1 MILTIALRE
10 FRNLFL
16 SPLAWVVLAV
26 TQAILAWMMFVQ
38 IDVFFSL
45 QDQLATMPNA
55 PGVTDLV
62 VAPILEIASIIL
74 LMITPLMTMRLLSE
88 EKRSG
93 AISLLLSA
101 PVSATEIVVGKYL
114 GIVLFMLVFVGMIA
128 LMPLSLYMGTELDMG
143 KLAAGLL
150 GLLLLL
156 SAFSAAGLF
165 MSSLTA
171 SPVVAAVSTFGL
183 LLLLWIID
191 SNAGG
196 DNAQDTVLTYLSLLQ
211 HFSPLLRGIVDS
223 RDLAYFALFILG
235 FLALSIRQLDAQRIQ
250 N

>member
-1 MILTIALRE
+1 MIVTIALRE

-38 IDVFFSL
+38 IDLFFSL

-88 EKRSG
+88 EKRNG
-93 AISLLLSA
+93 TISLLLSA
-101 PVSATEIVVGKYL
+101 PVSATEIIVGKYL

-128 LMPLSLYMGTELDMG
+128 LMPLSLYMGTTLDSG

-196 DNAQDTVLTYLSLLQ
+196 DDTQDTVLTYLSLLQ

-235 FLALSIRQLDAQRIQ
+235 FLALSIRQLDAQRLQ

>member
-1 MILTIALRE
+1 MIVTIALRE

-38 IDVFFSL
+38 IDLFFSL
-45 QDQLATMPNA
+45 QDQLTTMPNA

-88 EKRSG
+88 EKRNG

-114 GIVLFMLVFVGMIA
+114 GIVLFMLVFVGMIT
-128 LMPLSLYMGTELDMG
+128 LMPLSLYIGTTLDSG
-143 KLAAGLL
+143 KLATGLL

-196 DNAQDTVLTYLSLLQ
+196 DDAQDTVLTYLSLLQ

-235 FLALSIRQLDAQRIQ
+235 FLALSIRQLDAQRLQ

>member
-1 MILTIALRE
+1 MIVTIALRE

-38 IDVFFSL
+38 IDLFFSL

-88 EKRSG
+88 EKRNG
-93 AISLLLSA
+93 TISLLLSA
-101 PVSATEIVVGKYL
+101 PVSATEIIVGKYL
-114 GIVLFMLVFVGMIA
+114 SIVLFMLVFVGMIA
-128 LMPLSLYMGTELDMG
+128 LMPLSLYMGTTLDSG

-196 DNAQDTVLTYLSLLQ
+196 DDAQDTVLTYLSLLQ

-235 FLALSIRQLDAQRIQ
+235 FLALSIRQLDAQRLQ

>member
-1 MILTIALRE
+1 MILTIAGRE

-88 EKRSG
+88 EKRNG
-93 AISLLLSA
+93 TISLLLSA
-101 PVSATEIVVGKYL
+101 PVSATEIIVGKYL
-114 GIVLFMLVFVGMIA
+114 GIVLFMQVFVGMIA
-128 LMPLSLYMGTELDMG
+128 LMPLSLYMGTTLDSG

-196 DNAQDTVLTYLSLLQ
+196 DDTQDTVLTYLSLLQ

-235 FLALSIRQLDAQRIQ
+235 FLALSIRQLDAQRLQ

>member
-1 MILTIALRE
+1 MIVTIALRE

-38 IDVFFSL
+38 IDLFFSL

-88 EKRSG
+88 EKRNG

-101 PVSATEIVVGKYL
+101 PVSATEIIVGKYL

-128 LMPLSLYMGTELDMG
+128 LMPLSLYMGTTLDSG

-150 GLLLLL
+150 GLLMLL

-196 DNAQDTVLTYLSLLQ
+196 DDTQDTVLTYLSLLQ

-235 FLALSIRQLDAQRIQ
+235 FLALSIRQLDAQRLQ

>member
-101 PVSATEIVVGKYL
+101 PVSATEIIVGKYL

-128 LMPLSLYMGTELDMG
+128 LMPLSLYMGTELDLG

-171 SPVVAAVSTFGL
+171 SPVVAAVSAFGL

-223 RDLAYFALFILG
+223 RDLAYFTLFILG

>member
-223 RDLAYFALFILG
+223 RDLAYFVLFILG

>member
-1 MILTIALRE
+1 MIVTIALRE

-38 IDVFFSL
+38 IDLFFSL

-88 EKRSG
+88 EKRNG
-93 AISLLLSA
+93 TISLLLSV
-101 PVSATEIVVGKYL
+101 PVSATEIIVGKYL

-128 LMPLSLYMGTELDMG
+128 LMPLSLYMGTTLDSG

-150 GLLLLL
+150 GLLMLL

-196 DNAQDTVLTYLSLLQ
+196 DDAQDTVLTYLSLLQ

-235 FLALSIRQLDAQRIQ
+235 FLALSIRQLDAQRLQ

>member
-1 MILTIALRE
+1 MILTIAGRE

-88 EKRSG
+88 EKRNG

-114 GIVLFMLVFVGMIA
+114 GIVLFMLVFVSMIA
-128 LMPLSLYMGTELDMG
+128 LMPLSLYMGTSLDLG

-191 SNAGG
+191 SNADGE
-196 DNAQDTVLTYLSLLQ
+196 ATQDTVLTYLSLLQ

-250 N
+250 D

>member
-114 GIVLFMLVFVGMIA
+114 GIVLFMLVFVSMIA

-196 DNAQDTVLTYLSLLQ
+196 DNAKDTVLTYLSLLQ

>member
-1 MILTIALRE
+1 MIITIALRE

-26 TQAILAWMMFVQ
+26 CQAILAWMMFVQ
-38 IDVFFSL
+38 IDLFFAL

-62 VAPILEIASIIL
+62 VAPLLEIASIML

-88 EKRSG
+88 EKRNG
-93 AISLLLSA
+93 TLSLLLSA
-101 PVSATEIVVGKYL
+101 PLSATEIVLGKYL
-114 GIVLFMLVFVGMIA
+114 GLVLFMLVFVGMIA
-128 LMPLSLYMGTELDMG
+128 LMPLSLSLGTTLDLG

-156 SAFSAAGLF
+156 SAFAAAGLF
-165 MSSLTA
+165 LSSLTT
-171 SPVVAAVSTFGL
+171 SPVVAAVSSFGL

-196 DNAQDTVLTYLSLLQ
+196 DALQDSVMSYLSLLQ

-223 RDLAYFALFILG
+223 RDLAYFALFICG
-235 FLALSIRQLDAQRIQ
+235 FLALSIRQLDAQRLQ
-250 N
+250 G